1 MKYERLLTV
10 SNKQFLEDI
19 IKSMSGRDNYFVKNV
34 ILKTIEDNK
43 VEVKK
48 LKNPSLFFGHNIFI
62 LNDEL
67 TFNLKEYEELLKGK
81 KFYELSLLDCN
92 FTNTQ
97 RKELAIAFDQETLDE
112 AILDSSC
119 KRNNWVCN
127 YYPNK
132 KIAVELGYYACLD
145 GYDQNDSFIKM
156 YETEFVGLAEFN
168 DKTIALTNE
177 LELRNIAK
185 SCPDH
190 CMNLVIHNFNSI
202 KAKCYVK
209 KPIE

>member
-34 ILKTIEDNK
+34 ILKTIKDNK

-112 AILDSSC
+112 AILDSSS

-132 KIAVELGYYACLD
+132 TINVELGYYACLD

-190 CMNLVIHNFNSI
+190 CMNLVVHNFNSI